1 MKKSR
6 KEIKSRREGKRGTQ
20 RKKKKLAKFTTIY
33 EIPRDPCIVISFLL

>member
-20 RKKKKLAKFTTIY
+20 RKKKKPPKFTTM
-33 EIPRDPCIVISFLL
+33 RSHVILAL